1 MKSDSHGTLHW
12 VLPVAL
18 ALIAAIVF
26 SPSLFNGFVEWDDQ
40 VLFLENPNYR
50 GLGWT
55 QIRWMFTTTLW
66 GHWVPLTWLTHGL
79 DYVLWG
85 MNPMGYHGLNVL
97 LHAINTALFYLVALR
112 LLAAAGFTG
121 RTLTASATMAALFF
135 GLHPLRA
142 ESVAWATE
150 RRDVLAG
157 FFFLLTV
164 ILYLD
169 ALNAQAARRTWR
181 LRASIVCYVLA
192 FLSKSTVMTL
202 PFVLVLFDFYPLRR
216 LELRWAL
223 WRDGRTWALWRE
235 KLPYLWIAF
244 AGAAVAWYAQKG
256 LGFNPARP
264 LIAAYG
270 LWIYVWRT
278 AVPLKL
284 SPLYELP
291 ARISIT
297 DPRFLMP
304 LILVVAVTLLLIALT
319 RWWPAGLS
327 LWLYYA
333 LVIAPV
339 SGTVSTGVQVAA
351 DRYTYLAC
359 LGWALLVGSGVG
371 LVLRAREHGQLAA
384 RLTHLALGVASL
396 WLVGLA
402 VLTWQQVQ
410 IWRSTE
416 TLWSFAADSEPA
428 CSICQRNVGV
438 SLINQGRLAL
448 ALERFERVRALHPD
462 MLMHHKDVGLTLL
475 ALGRAAEAVEPLR
488 LVLEQSPEDVEAMN
502 ALGAAVATLGR
513 PDEAR
518 RLFQRAIQL
527 KPDDLMVRS
536 NLGRLDS
543 QSPKTA
549 VPVRTR

>member
-1 MKSDSHGTLHW
+1 MRSDSDGTLHW
-12 VLPVAL
+12 ALPVAL

-66 GHWVPLTWLTHGL
+66 GHWVPVTWLTHGL

-112 LLAAAGFTG
+112 LLVAAGFTG
-121 RTLTASATMAALFF
+121 RTLTASATTAALFF

-157 FFFLLTV
+157 LFFLLTV

-169 ALNAQAARRTWR
+169 ALNAEAARRTWR

-202 PFVLVLFDFYPLRR
+202 PLVLVLFDFYPLRR

-223 WRDGRTWALWRE
+223 WHE
-235 KLPYLWIAF
+235 KLPYFLIAF
-244 AGAAVAWYAQKG
+244 AGAAVAWHAQKG

-264 LIAAYG
+264 LVAAYD

-278 AVPLKL
+278 AVPFKL

-304 LILVVAVTLLLIALT
+304 LIFVVAVPLLLIVLT
-319 RWWPAGLS
+319 RWWPAGLA

-339 SGTVSTGVQVAA
+339 SGVVSTGIQVAA

-371 LVLRAREHGQLAA
+371 LVLRARERGQLAS
-384 RLTHLALGVASL
+384 RLAHLALGVASL

-410 IWRSTE
+410 IWQSTE
-416 TLWSFAADSEPA
+416 TLWSFAADAEPT
-428 CSICQRNVGV
+428 CSLCQGNVGA
-438 SLINQGRLAL
+438 SLVNQGHLAL
-448 ALERFERVRALHPD
+448 ALERFERARSLRPD
-462 MLMHHKDVGLTLL
+462 MLIHHKDVGLTLL
-475 ALGRAAEAVEPLR
+475 ALGRPAEAVEPLR
-488 LVLEQSPEDVEAMN
+488 FVLEQSPKDLEAMN
-502 ALGAAVATLGR
+502 ALGAAVATLGQL
-513 PDEAR
+513 DEAR

-527 KPDDLMVRS
+527 KPDDPMVRS

-549 VPVRTR
+549 VSVGTR